1 MSEDFWRLVE
11 EYQQLGFD
19 PIRWVPT
26 CSNEVDN
33 HILECSLK
41 GIKRT
46 NIKLTPSWFDTFYY
60 MDGKIPELTRRVY
73 NFDNPLVE
81 KEVEIRRA
89 LSIFRIH
96 TVLAY
101 NSALLSGAIQNF
113 FKNFR
118 SRVFIRKNIMALTT
132 HREAQFALLD
142 YIELHRGDKVGYTSA
157 NNSVTQI
164 TDPTRKPESEIHS
177 NIALTAGMEYLNLLG
192 CTSGFKLFPVYDA
205 PTEEMLDKIRTNLDA
220 FTSRYNIGMED
231 YSSIKIG
238 NLFFGT
244 TAIANTVKELPT
256 RYDQVEEG
264 MQIIISNK
272 MGALPALSLYTLT
285 QMDNNNITKF
295 ERNGISLDILDAA
308 KDDTIKNLSE
318 PHFSLGKI
326 ISKYCPDFGM
336 AYDKHMHITAVH
348 PVMTDGFFAI
358 VKLAKL
364 TNSHIVISELP
375 MKYEE
380 IAKFATRELLIEN
393 STAASN
399 GCHLIVASNDVAR
412 LVVDD
417 LRRHNFEPTI
427 IGYFSKK
434 EKPAVTTEKD
444 IVQYIASKSKLA
456 RLNTLVQTEG
466 HHLH

>member
-19 PIRWVPT
+19 PLRWVPN

-33 HILECSLK
+33 RTLQFSLNEV
-41 GIKRT
+41 KRT
-46 NIKLTPSWFDTFYY
+46 NIKLTPSWFDAFYY

-73 NFDNPLVE
+73 NFDKPVIE
-81 KEVEIRRA
+81 KEVEIKRA

-96 TVLAY
+96 TVLGY
-101 NSALLSGAIQNF
+101 NSASLSRAVQKF
-113 FKNFR
+113 FKSFH
-118 SRVFIRKNIMALTT
+118 SRVFIKKNTMVLTA
-132 HREAQFALLD
+132 HPEAQFALLD
-142 YIELHRGDKVGYTSA
+142 YIELHRGDKVGYTCA

-164 TDPTRKPESEIHS
+164 TDPTLRPESEIHS

-205 PTEEMLDKIRTNLDA
+205 PTEQMLDEIRTNLDS

-244 TAIANTVKELPT
+244 TAMANTVKELPT

-272 MGALPALSLYTLT
+272 MGSMPALSLYMLT
-285 QMDNNNITKF
+285 QMNNDNIAKF
-295 ERNGISLDILDAA
+295 EQNNISLDILSAA
-308 KDDTIKNLSE
+308 KDEAIKSLSE

-326 ISKYCPDFGM
+326 ISRYCPDFGTN
-336 AYDKHMHITAVH
+336 YDKNMHITAVH
-348 PVMTDGFFAI
+348 PVATDGFFAI
-358 VKLAKL
+358 VKLAEL

-375 MKYEE
+375 MKNQELSR
-380 IAKFATRELLIEN
+380 FATRELLIEN
-393 STAASN
+393 STASFN
-399 GCHLIVASNDVAR
+399 GCHLIVTTKDVAG
-412 LVVDD
+412 LIVDD
-417 LRRHNFEPTI
+417 LRRHNFESTV
-427 IGYFSKK
+427 IGFFSKK
-434 EKPAVTTEKD
+434 ERPSVTTETNID
-444 IVQYIASKSKLA
+444 QYIASKSKLA
-456 RLNTLVQTEG
+456 KLKSLGQKEG
-466 HHLH
+466 QH

>member
-1 MSEDFWRLVE
+1 MSENFWRLVE
-11 EYQQLGFD
+11 EYQRLGFD
-19 PIRWVPT
+19 PLRWVPT

-33 HILECSLK
+33 RTLQYSLNEV
-41 GIKRT
+41 KRT

-73 NFDNPLVE
+73 NFDNPVIE
-81 KEVEIRRA
+81 KEVEIKRA

-96 TVLAY
+96 TVLGY
-101 NSALLSGAIQNF
+101 NSALLSRALQKF
-113 FKNFR
+113 FKSFH
-118 SRVFIRKNIMALTT
+118 SRVFIRKNTMTLTA

-142 YIELHRGDKVGYTSA
+142 YIELHRGDKVGYTCA

-164 TDPTRKPESEIHS
+164 TDPTRRPESEIHS

-205 PTEEMLDKIRTNLDA
+205 PTEQMLDEIRTNLDS

-244 TAIANTVKELPT
+244 TAMANTVRELPT
-256 RYDQVEEG
+256 RYYQVEEG

-272 MGALPALSLYTLT
+272 MGALPALSLYMLT
-285 QMDNNNITKF
+285 QMDNNNIAKF
-295 ERNGISLDILDAA
+295 EQNGISLNVLSAA
-308 KDDTIKNLSE
+308 KDETIKSLSE

-326 ISKYCPDFGM
+326 ISRYCPDFGM
-336 AYDKHMHITAVH
+336 TYDKNMHITAVH
-348 PVMTDGFFAI
+348 PVTTDGFFAI
-358 VKLAKL
+358 VKLAEL

-380 IAKFATRELLIEN
+380 ISKFATRELLIEN
-393 STAASN
+393 STASSN
-399 GCHLIVASNDVAR
+399 GCHLIVTTKDVAS

-417 LRRHNFEPTI
+417 LRRHSFEPTV
-427 IGYFSKK
+427 IGFFSKK
-434 EKPAVTTEKD
+434 ERPYVTTEKD
-444 IVQYIASKSKLA
+444 IVQYVASKSKLA
-456 RLNTLVQTEG
+456 RLNSFAQKEG
-466 HHLH
+466 Q